1 MSRMNWGELAM
12 EIDRKDEKEDGRS
25 FVDSTVMVYDAEKGE
40 YYPAELVVFE
50 ESDGIID
57 AGTMFI
63 SINSEIEDE
72 SVQS

>member
-1 MSRMNWGELAM
+1 MNWGELAM

-72 SVQS
+72 